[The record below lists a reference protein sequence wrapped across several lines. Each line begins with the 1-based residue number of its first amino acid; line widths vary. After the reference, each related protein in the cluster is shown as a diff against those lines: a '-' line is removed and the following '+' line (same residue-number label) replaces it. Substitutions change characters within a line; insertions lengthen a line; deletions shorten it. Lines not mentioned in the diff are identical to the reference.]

1 MKQRDGEERD
11 EKREME
17 FGDSMRGHDDEL
29 GLDSICM
36 YVSECCRTHARR

>member
-1 MKQRDGEERD
+1 MGRIDRRFEVKQRDGEERD

-29 GLDSICM
+29 G
-36 YVSECCRTHARR
+36 